1 MLDVFFV
8 GRLLI
13 TDPSSLIV
21 YRTVE
26 VYLFLIE
33 FGQFIFLRNFPLGL
47 SFPMNWHKF
56 FHNPIIFLIFVMVA
70 PVLFLILFICLF
82 SFSQSIWLEFCLI
95 LLVISKYQLL
105 AQLIK
110 PCVLSLFSVSLN
122 PVHVFIIFF
131 LLLSLGLFC
140 VSFPNF

>member
-1 MLDVFFV
+1 MLDVLFV

-47 SFPMNWHKF
+47 SFPMN
-56 FHNPIIFLIFVMVA
+56 
-70 PVLFLILFICLF
+70 
-82 SFSQSIWLEFCLI
+82 
-95 LLVISKYQLL
+95 
-105 AQLIK
+105 
-110 PCVLSLFSVSLN
+110 
-122 PVHVFIIFF
+122 
-131 LLLSLGLFC
+131 
-140 VSFPNF
+140 